1 MIQRRIDNY
10 RSNSDCFFDSL
21 MMVTTKE
28 IKFKSK
34 LRDSLRNK
42 TLEVQIDIIEKGN
55 YGIVLDMHRPVTAIL
70 KEVVDNLTNKS
81 LIVFDVGS
89 FKSHTI
95 PFIPG
100 EEIEDVVYGEY
111 GNEFAHITVVDVW
124 D

>member
-1 MIQRRIDNY
+1 MIKKTENY

-21 MMVTTKE
+21 MMVTTRE
-28 IKFKSK
+28 IKLKWK
-34 LRDSLRNK
+34 LRENLRNK
-42 TLEVQIDIIEKGN
+42 TLDQQIEIIEKGD
-55 YGIVLDMHRPVTAIL
+55 YGIVLDKHHPQTAVL
-70 KEVVDNLTNKS
+70 REVVENLTNKC
-81 LIVFDVGS
+81 LIIFDVGS

-124 D
+124 E